1 MLTNLTSLTRSASL
15 TLLTNGTRSLAPVVD
30 VNMLQVR
37 ATRSRHVSILHLGP
51 HLSAGISPA
60 PIDPERIRIDRPDAI
75 PGSPLGSGDWP
86 SFGPSQRPS
95 SWSPLGM
102 SPWVVRQGVRRDVY
116 GCRVVPVGVVAGVPA
131 PPRLA
136 AATPKAATAAKDHA
150 PAPVKA
156 ASKRP
161 FATGG

>member
-1 MLTNLTSLTRSASL
+1 MLTNLTNLTRSASL

-37 ATRSRHVSILHLGP
+37 APRNRHVSILQLGP
-51 HLSAGISPA
+51 HQPAGITPGA
-60 PIDPERIRIDRPDAI
+60 IDPERIRIDRPDAI

-86 SFGPSQRPS
+86 SFGRSRQPS
-95 SWSPLGM
+95 SWSSAGM

-116 GCRVVPVGVVAGVPA
+116 GCRVVPDGVVAGVPA
-131 PPRLA
+131 PPRA
-136 AATPKAATAAKDHA
+136 AATPRAAAAAKDHA
-150 PAPVKA
+150 PASVKA
-156 ASKRP
+156 VSKRP